1 MVTDR
6 VLSITNEALPAT
18 VCNALRNLLI
28 LAQKKDVEDYS
39 IRKLI
44 VDDTSMD
51 DEKMELILSGL
62 AEQRSLKSIVLM
74 NCHLGCKGMA
84 RLMQLLEQDE
94 DTEVNEL
101 RLVSVKMSRDPTS
114 MKLVKSKIKEQ
125 EEVGDLR
132 VGQQNE
138 YNRSALCNL
147 LKHIKNNMKKQI
159 FIKRLQLSWM
169 DLYNAR
175 EQEGE
180 RDCMR
185 YIIKIIEADRG
196 S

>member
-1 MVTDR
+1 
-6 VLSITNEALPAT
+6 
-18 VCNALRNLLI
+18 
-28 LAQKKDVEDYS
+28 
-39 IRKLI
+39 
-44 VDDTSMD
+44 
-51 DEKMELILSGL
+51 
-62 AEQRSLKSIVLM
+62 
-74 NCHLGCKGMA
+74 
-84 RLMQLLEQDE
+84 MQLLEQDE

-138 YNRSALCNL
+138 YNRSALCSL

-175 EQEGE
+175 EQQGE
-180 RDCMR
+180 RDCTR